1 MGDEF
6 TGSEDDSLRS
16 MVRLLKHIFDEA
28 VLSGFSQTEAM
39 QLTSLTLQS
48 FLGQAL
54 DNRANNKAS

>member
-1 MGDEF
+1 MDEF

-16 MVRLLKHIFDEA
+16 MVQLLKHIFDEA
-28 VLSGFSQTEAM
+28 VLAGFSQIEAM

-54 DNRANNKAS
+54 DNRANNPTS